1 MRYQSYC
8 TDIPFERNTFNTL
21 KISFMLHFQ
30 IIFLTLSRKMYLKGS
45 KLVIDKE
52 SQSSNW
58 DNQELNAESVVVTVV
73 GSLELVV
80 HQEQS
85 EV

>member
-1 MRYQSYC
+1 
-8 TDIPFERNTFNTL
+8 
-21 KISFMLHFQ
+21 
-30 IIFLTLSRKMYLKGS
+30 MYLKGS

-58 DNQELNAESVVVTVV
+58 DNQELDAESVVVTIV
-73 GSLELVV
+73 GGLELVV

-85 EV
+85 EVWSSDEENLHTCVIDGYKRRK

>member
-1 MRYQSYC
+1 
-8 TDIPFERNTFNTL
+8 
-21 KISFMLHFQ
+21 
-30 IIFLTLSRKMYLKGS
+30 MYLKGS

-85 EV
+85 EVWSSDEKNLHTCVIDGYKRCK

>member
-1 MRYQSYC
+1 
-8 TDIPFERNTFNTL
+8 
-21 KISFMLHFQ
+21 
-30 IIFLTLSRKMYLKGS
+30 MYLKGS

-58 DNQELNAESVVVTVV
+58 DNQELDAESVVVTIV

-85 EV
+85 EVWSSDEENLHTCVIDGYKRRK

>member
-1 MRYQSYC
+1 
-8 TDIPFERNTFNTL
+8 
-21 KISFMLHFQ
+21 
-30 IIFLTLSRKMYLKGS
+30 MYLKGS

-58 DNQELNAESVVVTVV
+58 DNQELDAESVVVTIV
-73 GSLELVV
+73 GGLELVV

-85 EV
+85 EVWSSDEENLHTCVIYGYKRRK

>member
-1 MRYQSYC
+1 
-8 TDIPFERNTFNTL
+8 
-21 KISFMLHFQ
+21 
-30 IIFLTLSRKMYLKGS
+30 MYLKGS

-58 DNQELNAESVVVTVV
+58 DNQELDAESVVVTIV

-85 EV
+85 EVWSSDEENLHTCVIDGHKRRK

>member
-1 MRYQSYC
+1 
-8 TDIPFERNTFNTL
+8 
-21 KISFMLHFQ
+21 
-30 IIFLTLSRKMYLKGS
+30 MYLKGS
-45 KLVIDKE
+45 KFVIDKE

-85 EV
+85 EVWSSDEENLHTCVIDGYKRRK